1 MAARSYRMGVIG
13 TSWAASAPLPAFAT
27 YDGIELHA
35 ITSGRRERAEAAAQ
49 KYGIPH
55 AFDDYREMLAMPEID
70 MVYIGGPNELHR
82 PMVLAAAEA
91 GKHILCEKP
100 IGLDAAEGREM
111 IAAAEAAGVAHVVCM
126 TMRPFVTHSYV
137 RSLIADGVIGEPRHI
152 SYTQF
157 AGWPGR
163 DWSWHRDADRGGG
176 MLMAVGSHYIDT
188 TREFVG
194 EWASVAAQ
202 LRTWTKEVPDGA
214 GVMHRVTADE
224 GFALQGTS
232 RSGAAISIHFSSN
245 VPGTVSRRIEV
256 YGSEGGIAIDGDEM
270 GAGAT
275 VWVNRRSEGG
285 KAQVVDVPPP
295 DDPPEVA
302 ACDERRFGTMAHALI
317 RAIESGEP
325 QSPNLIDALRV
336 QEIVDGARLSA
347 RDGVVVTLPEPTAN

>member
-1 MAARSYRMGVIG
+1 MAATTYRMGVIG
-13 TSWAASAPLPAFAT
+13 TSWAAAAPLPAFAT

-35 ITSGRRERAEAAAQ
+35 ITSGRRERAEAAAT
-49 KYGIPH
+49 KYGLPH
-55 AFDDYREMLAMPEID
+55 AFDDYHEMLAMPEID

-82 PMVLAAAEA
+82 PMGIAAAQA
-91 GKHILCEKP
+91 GKHIIAEKP

-111 IAAAEAAGVAHVVCM
+111 IAAVEAAGVAHVVCM
-126 TMRPFVTHSYV
+126 TMRPFVTHGYV
-137 RSLIADGVIGEPRHI
+137 RKLIADGVIGEPRHV

-188 TREFVG
+188 TREFAG
-194 EWASVAAQ
+194 EWASVACQ
-202 LRTWTKEVPDGA
+202 LRTWTDEVPDEA
-214 GVMHRVTADE
+214 GTMHRVTADE
-224 GFALQGTS
+224 GFALQGAA
-232 RSGAAISIHFSSN
+232 RSGAAISIHFSAN
-245 VPGTVSRRIEV
+245 VPGAIGRRIEV
-256 YGSEGGIAIDGDEM
+256 YGSEGGAAIDGDEM

-275 VWVNRRSEGG
+275 VWVTRRGG
-285 KAQVVDVPPP
+285 KPQVMEVPPP

-325 QSPNLIDALRV
+325 QSPNLVDALRV
-336 QEIVDGARLSA
+336 QEIIDGARRSA
-347 RDGVVVTLPEPTAN
+347 REGVVVTLPEPSGS